1 MAEEIISGTVL
12 IFLCSSQASQNKM
25 FSSLYSDFRNSR
37 KAICPAGNVRDTGVS
52 LSRAAPRVDQNQ
64 SLTFATQDLIHRLGP
79 SLNILQRVLGEATQA
94 TLEKSM
100 EIYH

>member
-12 IFLCSSQASQNKM
+12 IFLCSSQASQNSM

-37 KAICPAGNVRDTGVS
+37 KAICPAGSGGTLASVWSGRW
-52 LSRAAPRVDQNQ
+52 LSSQNQ
-64 SLTFATQDLIHRLGP
+64 RLTFATQDLIHRLGP
-79 SLNILQRVLGEATQA
+79 SLHILQWVFGEATKS
-94 TLEKSM
+94 TLEKSR